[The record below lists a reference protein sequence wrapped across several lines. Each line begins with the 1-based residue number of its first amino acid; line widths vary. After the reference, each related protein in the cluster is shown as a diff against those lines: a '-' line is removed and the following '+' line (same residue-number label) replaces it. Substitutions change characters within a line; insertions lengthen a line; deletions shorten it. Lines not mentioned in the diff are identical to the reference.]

1 MQFGRKTG
9 FHFFQELLQRPAMH
23 PSSLIDQRFV
33 AGFLL
38 GPLLGAVLYAGVLSL
53 SPGAGSQGFWYY
65 LATSLAYGYA
75 TSLILLLPSFLAL
88 RHFRIDRWVLCI
100 AAGLA
105 AGLIFHLFLFH
116 LPATSSNVNSLVLY
130 GAMPFV
136 FIACSIRL
144 IAGKRA

>member
-1 MQFGRKTG
+1 MQFRRKTG

-38 GPLLGAVLYAGVLSL
+38 GPL
-53 SPGAGSQGFWYY
+53 FWYY